1 MEFDNTNNTKSIGIV
16 DCLIIGAGPGG
27 LTAAIYLA
35 RFRRDIAIVDSGF
48 SRAALIPT
56 THNCPGF
63 PDGISGEELLSRL
76 RSQAAHYGV
85 EVQTGEVTE
94 LKQTKNLFEATI
106 SNRDESGNN
115 SNGGGGISVIRAV
128 TILLATGTA
137 DLRLDTK
144 HWQTC
149 IKKGLIRLCPICD
162 AYEAKDQNIAL
173 VSSSPREG
181 VKHALFLRT
190 YSQNVTLIYQAK
202 AELTDAEKRKLRK
215 ANVDVIEDA
224 LGSIHATGETNSSIS
239 LSNGQELQFDVIYP
253 LLGERPRSQLATQ
266 LGARCNKQGKLIVE
280 RHQRT
285 TVPGVYAVGDVVDEL
300 NQISVAAAH
309 AAIASTDIHNRLNR
323 LGYRRLQACP

>member
-1 MEFDNTNNTKSIGIV
+1 MEFSNPKSPGVV

-35 RFRRDIAIVDSGF
+35 RFRRNIAIVDNGF

-63 PDGISGEELLSRL
+63 PDGISGEQLLNRL

-85 EVQTGEVTE
+85 KVQTGEVTE

-106 SNRDESGNN
+106 SNRDESRNN
-115 SNGGGGISVIRAV
+115 SNGGGSISVIRAI

-144 HWQTC
+144 HWKTC
-149 IKKGLIRLCPICD
+149 IQKGLIRLCPVCD

-173 VSSSPREG
+173 ISSSPREG

-190 YSQNVTLIYQAK
+190 YSRNVTLIYQAK
-202 AELTDAEKRKLRK
+202 AELTSAEKRRLRK
-215 ANVDVIEDA
+215 VNVEVIEDA
-224 LGSIHATGETNSSIS
+224 LGSLHITGESKPSIR
-239 LSNGQELQFDVIYP
+239 LSNGEELQFDVIYP
-253 LLGERPRSQLATQ
+253 MLGESPRSQLAVQ
-266 LGARCNKQGKLIVE
+266 LGARCNRQGKLIVD

-285 TVPGVYAVGDVVDEL
+285 TVAGVYAVGDVVDEL

-309 AAIASTDIHNRLNR
+309 AAIASTDIQNRLNK
-323 LGYRRLQACP
+323 LGYRLCP

>member
-1 MEFDNTNNTKSIGIV
+1 MEFSNLKSPGVV

-35 RFRRDIAIVDSGF
+35 RFRRNIAIVDSGF

-63 PDGISGEELLSRL
+63 PMGISGKEFLNRL
-76 RSQAAHYGV
+76 RLQAAQYGV
-85 EVQTGEVTE
+85 EVQAGEVMR
-94 LKQTKNLFEATI
+94 LKQVENFFEAHV
-106 SNRDESGNN
+106 SNSANSGT
-115 SNGGGGISVIRAV
+115 SRHRGEGGSGGMSIIRAI

-144 HWQTC
+144 HWKTC
-149 IKKGLIRLCPICD
+149 IQKGLIRLCPVCD

-173 VSSSPREG
+173 ISSSPREG

-190 YSQNVTLIYQAK
+190 YSRNVTLLYHAK
-202 AELTDAEKRKLRK
+202 AELTSGEKRRLRK
-215 ANVDVIEDA
+215 VNVEVIEDV
-224 LGSIHATGETNSSIS
+224 LGSLHITGESKPSVR
-239 LSNGQELQFDVIYP
+239 LSNGEELQFDVIYP
-253 LLGERPRSQLATQ
+253 MLGESPRSQLAVQ
-266 LGARCNKQGKLIVE
+266 LGARCNRQGKLIVD

-285 TVPGVYAVGDVVDEL
+285 TVAGVYAVGDVVDEL

-309 AAIASTDIHNRLNR
+309 AAIASTDIQNRLNK
-323 LGYRRLQACP
+323 LGYRLCP

>member
-1 MEFDNTNNTKSIGIV
+1 MESSNVKSPGVV
-16 DCLIIGAGPGG
+16 DCLVIGAGPGG

-35 RFRRDIAIVDSGF
+35 RFRRNIAIVDSGF

-63 PDGISGEELLSRL
+63 PDGISGEQLLNRL

-85 EVQTGEVTE
+85 KVQTGEVTE

-106 SNRDESGNN
+106 SNRDESRNN
-115 SNGGGGISVIRAV
+115 SNGGGSISVIRAI

-144 HWQTC
+144 HWKTC
-149 IKKGLIRLCPICD
+149 IQKGLIRLCPVCD

-190 YSQNVTLIYQAK
+190 YSHNVTLIYQAK
-202 AELTDAEKRKLRK
+202 AELTSAEKRRLHKV
-215 ANVDVIEDA
+215 NVEVIEDA
-224 LGSIHATGETNSSIS
+224 LGSLHVTGETKPSIR
-239 LSNGQELQFDVIYP
+239 LSNGEELQFDVIYP
-253 LLGERPRSQLATQ
+253 MLGESPRSELAVQ
-266 LGARCNKQGKLIVE
+266 LGARCNRQGKLIVD

-285 TVPGVYAVGDVVDEL
+285 TVAGVYAVGDVVDEL

-323 LGYRRLQACP
+323 LGYKLCP

>member
-1 MEFDNTNNTKSIGIV
+1 MEFSNVKSPGVV
-16 DCLIIGAGPGG
+16 DCLVIGAGPGG

-35 RFRRDIAIVDSGF
+35 RFRRNIAIVDNGF

-63 PDGISGEELLSRL
+63 PDGISGEQLLNRL

-85 EVQTGEVTE
+85 KVQTGEVTE

-106 SNRDESGNN
+106 SNRDESRNN
-115 SNGGGGISVIRAV
+115 SNGGGSISVIRAI

-144 HWQTC
+144 HWKTC
-149 IKKGLIRLCPICD
+149 IQKGLIRLCPICD
-162 AYEAKDQNIAL
+162 AYEVKDQNIAL

-190 YSQNVTLIYQAK
+190 YSHKVTLIYQAK
-202 AELTDAEKRKLRK
+202 AELTSAEKRRLRK
-215 ANVDVIEDA
+215 VNVEVIEDA
-224 LGSIHATGETNSSIS
+224 LGSLHVTGETKPSIR
-239 LSNGQELQFDVIYP
+239 LSNGEELQFDVIYP
-253 LLGERPRSQLATQ
+253 MLGESPRSELAVQ
-266 LGARCNKQGKLIVE
+266 LGARCNRQGKLIVD

-285 TVPGVYAVGDVVDEL
+285 TVAGVYAVGDVVDEL

-323 LGYRRLQACP
+323 LGYKLCL

>member
-1 MEFDNTNNTKSIGIV
+1 MEFSNLKSPGVV

-35 RFRRDIAIVDSGF
+35 RFRRNIVIVDNGF

-63 PDGISGEELLSRL
+63 PDGISGEQLLNRL

-85 EVQTGEVTE
+85 KVQTGEVTE

-106 SNRDESGNN
+106 SNRDESRNN
-115 SNGGGGISVIRAV
+115 SNGGGSISVIRAI

-144 HWQTC
+144 HWKTC
-149 IKKGLIRLCPICD
+149 IQKGLIRLCPVCD

-173 VSSSPREG
+173 ISSSPREG

-190 YSQNVTLIYQAK
+190 YSRNVTLIYQAK
-202 AELTDAEKRKLRK
+202 AELTSAEKRRLRK
-215 ANVDVIEDA
+215 VNVEVIEDA
-224 LGSIHATGETNSSIS
+224 LGSLHITGESKPSIR
-239 LSNGQELQFDVIYP
+239 LSNGEELQFDVIYP
-253 LLGERPRSQLATQ
+253 MLGESPRSQLAVQ
-266 LGARCNKQGKLIVE
+266 LGARCNRQGKLIVD

-285 TVPGVYAVGDVVDEL
+285 TVAGVYAVGDVVDEL

-309 AAIASTDIHNRLNR
+309 AAIASTDIQNRLNK
-323 LGYRRLQACP
+323 LGYRLCP